1 MMKWWMM
8 EGLGPHANYLA
19 HRGQIEAWGH
29 QFLPKNLMDPT
40 DWKQL
45 GRQFPHFQE
54 VNSACRFYQPALTC
68 RKTRI
73 AKTSHN
79 TFSYV
84 TVTSDILNNKLRR
97 STVIRVSQENRKC
110 TVFQVV
116 VNNSFHRIQISIE
129 LIVPVITVWG
139 SKMDPFCIL

>member
-1 MMKWWMM
+1 MV

-54 VNSACRFYQPALTC
+54 VNSYLSFQQLPLLLQLQRLHC
-68 RKTRI
+68 KTYNDFIYPFPRLMQL
-73 AKTSHN
+73 A
-79 TFSYV
+79 
-84 TVTSDILNNKLRR
+84 
-97 STVIRVSQENRKC
+97 
-110 TVFQVV
+110 
-116 VNNSFHRIQISIE
+116 IS
-129 LIVPVITVWG
+129 
-139 SKMDPFCIL
+139 